1 MKVVGIV
8 AEYNPFHNGHL
19 YQLNKIRRQLDADY
33 ILVIMSGNYTQ
44 RGEAA
49 ILNKFLRTEAA
60 LLGGADLVLE
70 LPVYSA
76 TASAELFA
84 FSAIAHLNAT
94 GVVDTLCFG
103 TETPNTQLLSRI
115 SEILLLEP
123 ESYRSNLKTA
133 LKRGLNFPSAR
144 SLALNQYLNDI
155 GNTADLN
162 DMDGVLDTPNNILG
176 IEYMKALKKTNSPIK
191 PCPILRKG
199 SGYHE
204 LCLDNPVASA
214 TAIRNHLISGGGL
227 DDLYDNIP
235 ECMYHIIKDNPWPV
249 DHSLFSAQL
258 SYALLRSG
266 RDYTGYADITR
277 DLSQRI
283 CRLLPEFKSFEQFSG
298 LLKTK
303 SYTRTRLNRCLLHI
317 LLDITRDN
325 MEHFSELD
333 YCAYLRVLGFRKN
346 SQPLLNAIS
355 QNSSRLL
362 FTKLAAAEKKLEKSA
377 LALLNHEIFASQVYN
392 SAVQLTYGVHQK
404 SEYQQ
409 GVIIT
414 HNL

>member
-19 YQLNKIRRQLDADY
+19 YQMNEIRRQLDADY
-33 ILVIMSGNYTQ
+33 IIVIMSGNFTQ

-70 LPVYSA
+70 LPVFSA

-84 FSAIAHLNAT
+84 LSAVAHLDAT

-103 TETPNTQLLSRI
+103 TETPNICLLSRI
-115 SEILLLEP
+115 SEILLFEP
-123 ESYRSNLKTA
+123 ESYRSYLKTA
-133 LKRGLNFPSAR
+133 LKSGMNFPSAR
-144 SLALNQYLNDI
+144 SFALNKYLKSI
-155 GNTADLN
+155 GNTSDLE
-162 DMDGVLDTPNNILG
+162 DMDGFLDTPNNILG
-176 IEYMKALKKTNSPIK
+176 IEYMKALKKTSSPIK
-191 PCPILRKG
+191 AFPILREG

-204 LCLDNPVASA
+204 ISIDSPLASA
-214 TAIRNHLISGGGL
+214 TAIRNHLVTCGGL
-227 DDLYDNIP
+227 DDLQESLP
-235 ECMYHIIKDNPWPV
+235 EGMYNIIKDNPWPV
-249 DHSLFSAQL
+249 DHSLFSPQL
-258 SYALLRSG
+258 AYALLRCGGDFTS
-266 RDYTGYADITR
+266 YADITK

-283 CRLLPEFKSFEQFSG
+283 SRLLPEFKSFEQFSG

-303 SYTRTRLNRCLLHI
+303 TYTRTRLNRCLLHI
-317 LLDITRDN
+317 LLDITHDN

-355 QNSSRLL
+355 QNSSRPL
-362 FTKLAAAEKKLEKSA
+362 FTKLAAAEKQLGKSA
-377 LALLNHEIFASQVYN
+377 RAILKHEMFASQVYN
-392 SAVQLTYGVHQK
+392 SAVQLTYGILQK